1 MRVIR
6 SQQAEDC
13 QNESTDS
20 GSPKYCWVFCARE
33 GPLMIVEPNREM
45 GQRRAIV
52 GDDEKQDGENAAND
66 GSGMESAHRPNENKM
81 SDGGRDRAAVGV
93 KVWKSSQKWSV
104 QRFAVRSIAW
114 LGDIC

>member
-1 MRVIR
+1 MKMQLIR
-6 SQQAEDC
+6 SQQADEC

-33 GPLMIVEPNREM
+33 LPLTIVEPNREM
-45 GQRRAIV
+45 RQRRAVV

-81 SDGGRDRAAVGV
+81 SDGGRGRALLGV
-93 KVWKSSQKWSV
+93 AGWKSSEMWTRSGPP
-104 QRFAVRSIAW
+104 FAPSH
-114 LGDIC
+114 G

>member
-1 MRVIR
+1 MKMQMIR

-13 QNESTDS
+13 QNESADS

-52 GDDEKQDGENAAND
+52 RDDEKQDGENAANN
-66 GSGMESAHRPNENKM
+66 GSGMDSTHRPNETEL
-81 SDGGRDRAAVGV
+81 SYCWRERT
-93 KVWKSSQKWSV
+93 
-104 QRFAVRSIAW
+104 FAISKTVS
-114 LGDIC
+114 